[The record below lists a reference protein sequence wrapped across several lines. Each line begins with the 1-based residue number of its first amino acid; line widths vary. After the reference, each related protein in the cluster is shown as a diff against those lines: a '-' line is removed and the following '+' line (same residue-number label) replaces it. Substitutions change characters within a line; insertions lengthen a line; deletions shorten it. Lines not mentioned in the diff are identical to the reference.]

1 MNTTFKNKDLSSS
14 SENQKNISFL
24 CNNISKIEMVPK
36 NAELNVMSVD
46 KGSANK
52 SVYSSNKYI
61 FNYPKENTFF
71 NSAKGK
77 GIKEIK
83 FNIFDYYCLGKWN
96 YNKLKKIKLFNKGC
110 RPYTEQLDII
120 HIFRHL
126 LDIEKSLKEKRS
138 ITEGMKLLKQT
149 SI

>member
-1 MNTTFKNKDLSSS
+1 
-14 SENQKNISFL
+14 
-24 CNNISKIEMVPK
+24 MVPK

-61 FNYPKENTFF
+61 FNYPKESTFF
-71 NSAKGK
+71 NRAKGK

-110 RPYTEQLDII
+110 RLYTEQLDII